1 MFGQQSRAK
10 LVTPM
15 SVPPGSPRQSVGGG
29 KGGGAV
35 NAPAGGGKGGGQAM
49 ASPQPTMFDMARL
62 GPSIGSGMQA
72 PAVSPQPTMF
82 GQGNLNT
89 ALGSGFQ
96 SLPAMPIFGQPQ
108 AQSGAFFG
116 QPNLSQ
122 AIGASGMS
130 ALPPAQ
136 PVVANQPP
144 ALPTGIVGRLY
155 GLGGI

>member
-29 KGGGAV
+29 KGGGTTAT
-35 NAPAGGGKGGGQAM
+35 PSGGLKGGGQAVQGQVPSWAETSM
-49 ASPQPTMFDMARL
+49 QGNLAQVSSMLGPQPN
-62 GPSIGSGMQA
+62 
-72 PAVSPQPTMF
+72 MF

-122 AIGASGMS
+122 AIGASGIS
-130 ALPPAQ
+130 ALPPVQ